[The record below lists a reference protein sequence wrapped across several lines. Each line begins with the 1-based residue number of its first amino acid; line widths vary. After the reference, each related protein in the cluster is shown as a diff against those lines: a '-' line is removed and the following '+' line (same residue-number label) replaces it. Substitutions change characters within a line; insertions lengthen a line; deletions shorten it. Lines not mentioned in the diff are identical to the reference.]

1 MMGVLWNIAS
11 FVVALGILI
20 AVHEWGHF
28 WVARRCGVKVE
39 RFAIGFGKPLWRWMG
54 RDGTEYVIA
63 AVPLGG
69 YVKMLDER
77 IEEVPEA
84 LRHQAFNNK
93 SVWQRMAIVAAGPGA
108 NFLFAVFAFWL
119 MFLIGVPGVRP
130 VVDQVMPGS
139 IAAEAGV
146 PGQFEITSV
155 SGQAVDSW
163 EEAHLE
169 LVSHMGESELV
180 LRGHPL
186 GSTLESRYRLDL
198 SQWQFDP
205 ERDSPLASLGL
216 QPVMA
221 TLTLTLAEVMP
232 DSAAAQAGLKVGDRL
247 LRLDGQP
254 LRSWQQLV
262 DTVQQRPGEVLA
274 LQLERGPATQTLT
287 VKVGERIGADG
298 VATGYL
304 GVAPVVEPLP
314 DSYLLERQ
322 YGPLKSLWIGLD
334 KTWALMALT
343 VKMVGKLVTGDVSLS
358 HLSGPI
364 SIAKGAGSSAE
375 YGLVYFLSFLALI
388 SVNLGIINLFPL
400 PVLDGGHLFFFAIEA
415 LTGRP
420 VPEKIQEIGFKIGVM
435 VLLILMSIALF
446 NDFTRL

>member
-1 MMGVLWNIAS
+1 MTGVLWNIAS

-20 AVHEWGHF
+20 AVHEFGHF
-28 WVARRCGVKVE
+28 WVARRCGVKVV
-39 RFAIGFGKPLWRWMG
+39 RFAIGFGKPLWRWLG
-54 RDGTEYVIA
+54 RDGTEYVVA

-77 IEEVPEA
+77 IDEVPEPQ
-84 LRHQAFNNK
+84 RHQAFNNK
-93 SVWQRMAIVAAGPGA
+93 RVWQRMAIVAAGPGA

-130 VVDQVMPGS
+130 IVEQVAPGS
-139 IAAEAGV
+139 IAAQAGV
-146 PGQFEITSV
+146 PGQFEITAV
-155 SGQAVDSW
+155 SGQSVDSW
-163 EEAHLE
+163 EEANLE
-169 LVSHMGESELV
+169 LVSHMGEGEMILS
-180 LRGHPL
+180 GHTL

-198 SQWQFDP
+198 DQWQFDP
-205 ERDSPLASLGL
+205 ERESPIASLGL

-221 TLTLTLAEVMP
+221 TLTLELAEVIP
-232 DSAAAQAGLKVGDRL
+232 DSAAAQAGLMVGDRL

-254 LRSWQQLV
+254 LQNWQQLV
-262 DTVQQRPGEVLA
+262 NTVQQHPGEA
-274 LQLERGPATQTLT
+274 LQLVIERGASTLTLT
-287 VKVGERIGADG
+287 VVPGERLGADG

-314 DSYLLERQ
+314 DSYLVDRQ
-322 YGPLKSLWIGLD
+322 YGPLKSLWVGLD
-334 KTWALMALT
+334 KTWALMGLT
-343 VKMVGKLVTGDVSLS
+343 VKMVAKLITGDVSLN

-400 PVLDGGHLFFFAIEA
+400 PVLDGGHLLFFAIEA

-420 VPEKIQEIGFKIGVM
+420 VPEKVQEIGFKIGV
-435 VLLILMSIALF
+435 VLLLMLMSIALF
-446 NDFTRL
+446 NDFARL